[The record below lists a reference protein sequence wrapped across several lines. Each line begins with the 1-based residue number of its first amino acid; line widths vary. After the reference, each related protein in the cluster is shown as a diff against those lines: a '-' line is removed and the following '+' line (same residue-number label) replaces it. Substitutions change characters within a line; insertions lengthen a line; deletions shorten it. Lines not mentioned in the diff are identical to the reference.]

1 MKAFLDTYTLVALID
16 IRDQGHRKVKEYWD
30 SMDRQMVIAEYI
42 LIELADSLPE
52 PEFRK
57 QVIEMIQRIKS
68 NLLFEYI
75 PGTPELFDLGLQLY
89 SNRPDKAWSLTDC
102 ISFVVMTERNII
114 EALTADHHY
123 RQAGF
128 NPLFENRSP

>member
-16 IRDQGHRKVKEYWD
+16 RRDQGHRKVKEYWD
-30 SMDRQMVIAEYI
+30 SMDREMVTTEYI

-57 QVIEMIQRIKS
+57 QVIAMIQRIKS
-68 NLLFEYI
+68 NPLFEYI
-75 PGTPELFDLGLQLY
+75 PGTPELFNLGLQLY
-89 SNRPDKAWSLTDC
+89 SDRSDKAWSLTDC
-102 ISFVVMTERNII
+102 ISFVVMTERNIA
-114 EALTADHHY
+114 EALTADHHF

>member
-1 MKAFLDTYTLVALID
+1 MAAFLDTYTLVALID
-16 IRDQGHRKVKEYWD
+16 IRDQGRRKVKEYWD
-30 SMDRQMVIAEYI
+30 SMDRQMVITEYI

-57 QVIEMIQRIKS
+57 QVIEMTQRIKS

-75 PGTPELFDLGLQLY
+75 PGTPELFDLGLQLC